1 MGWDQPAVS
10 APLVVH
16 PTDLR
21 SLVDAS
27 LDAVLVADGRG
38 QVRFL
43 NPAAAQLLGRPVG
56 ELVGRSL
63 DFSPDQTKTDYQRPD
78 GTQVTLSLRWGQ
90 LLWEGNLAWAAF
102 IRDVWPQPPADGP
115 QSDPDLERR
124 AVQAELRNEQ
134 LSDETARL
142 GIELATLRE
151 RLSSA
156 EEVLQAKEE
165 AYSQLQAQADFL
177 ERRAEQAEER
187 AKTAEDSAL
196 DGWVQAD
203 ERARKAEDRVGEL
216 QDQIVRLDQELE
228 LSKRREAEL
237 RAEHEAGPPELVELE
252 NRAQKAETELA
263 RQLERLAALEGEVQA
278 LREKAE
284 ARDREGAEARVADLE
299 QRNQELEARA
309 LQAEKAGEAYL
320 AEARRLEE
328 AGKAQE
334 LALKQALH
342 EATVQAHET
351 RRLAFEDRLTAL
363 PNFNILQQFLDY
375 TVGMVARG
383 EGSAALLVL
392 DMDRF
397 RMVNQ
402 TMGHAA
408 GDDLLCQL
416 AERFKAHIR
425 PSDVFGRRREDEF
438 LVVVVQEN
446 GEGVETDRAATAQI
460 ANSLATRLLGV
471 LAEPLHTH
479 GMTVN
484 LSASLGITMF
494 GAPGETSQQVLEQ
507 AYAALDRARELGRA
521 RLHFYSADLQE
532 RARKR
537 VQMVPRLR
545 QALEAQEFMLLYQP
559 IVDLKAG
566 KIAGLEAFLRWNDP
580 QLGLLEPADF
590 LWAAEESGA
599 IVPIGEWVVQEAC
612 LLSAQYKDIF
622 VSINLSARQLMH
634 ADFPRRFMK
643 AVERARAKPQK
654 LVVEIA
660 EDTSALDPDRIDAVL
675 GELARWGVGVAIDD
689 FGAGTSSLK
698 RLQSAKPR
706 FLKID
711 GGFVTGLPGDRQSW
725 SITLAAC
732 QLAASLQMLSLAEGV
747 EGAEQVACLRQIGCK
762 LAQGRFFSPP
772 VPAASLRELVK
783 RTWKLG

>member
-1 MGWDQPAVS
+1 MGWDQTAVS

-27 LDAVLVADGRG
+27 LDAVLVADARG

-43 NPAAAQLLGRPVG
+43 NPAAATILGRPVG
-56 ELVGRSL
+56 ELVGRAL
-63 DFSPDQTKTDYQRPD
+63 EFSPDQTKADYSRPD
-78 GTQVTLSLRWGQ
+78 GSQVTLSLRWGQ

-102 IRDVWPQPPADGP
+102 IRDIWHQPDEDVAPP
-115 QSDPDLERR
+115 TDPDLERR

-134 LSDETARL
+134 LSDEAVRSA
-142 GIELATLRE
+142 IEMASLRE
-151 RLSSA
+151 RLGSA
-156 EEVLQAKEE
+156 EEVLLAKEE
-165 AYSQLQAQADFL
+165 AYTQLQAQADFL
-177 ERRAEQAEER
+177 ERRVEQAEER
-187 AKTAEDSAL
+187 AKTAEGEAL

-203 ERARKAEDRVGEL
+203 ERARQAEDRIIEL
-216 QDQIVRLDQELE
+216 QDEIVRLDQELE
-228 LSKRREAEL
+228 FLKRREADL

-252 NRAQKAETELA
+252 TRAHQAEAEVA
-263 RQLERLAALEGEVQA
+263 RQREQLAALESEVEGLRQEAASRDHEISEAKVTELEERTRELEDRA
-278 LREKAE
+278 LRAE
-284 ARDREGAEARVADLE
+284 RV
-299 QRNQELEARA
+299 
-309 LQAEKAGEAYL
+309 GETYL

-328 AGKAQE
+328 RGLEQE
-334 LALKQALH
+334 QALKQALH

-351 RRLAFEDRLTAL
+351 RRLAFEDRLTGL

-383 EGSAALLVL
+383 EGSAALLML

-402 TMGHAA
+402 TMGHEA

-446 GEGVETDRAATAQI
+446 GELVETDRQATAQI
-460 ANSLATRLLGV
+460 ANSLATRLLSV

-484 LSASLGITMF
+484 LSASLGVTMF
-494 GAPGETSQQVLEQ
+494 GAAGETSQQVLEQ
-507 AYAALDRARELGRA
+507 AHAALERARELGRA
-521 RLHFYSADLQE
+521 RVHFYSADLAE

-537 VQMVPRLR
+537 IQMVPRLR
-545 QALEAQEFMLLYQP
+545 QALENQEFMLLYQP

-566 KIAGLEAFLRWNDP
+566 KVSGLEAFLRWNDP

-612 LLSAQYKDIF
+612 LLSAQFKDLF

-660 EDTSALDPDRIDAVL
+660 EDTSAMDPERIDAVL
-675 GELARWGVGVAIDD
+675 GELVRWGVGIAIDD

-698 RLQSAKPR
+698 RLNNVKPR

-711 GGFVTGLPGDRQSW
+711 GGFVAGLPGDRQSW

-747 EGAEQVACLRQIGCK
+747 EAADQVATLRQIGCK

-772 VPAASLRELVK
+772 VAAASLRELVK
-783 RTWKLG
+783 KTWKL

>member
-27 LDAVLVADGRG
+27 LDAVLVADARG

-43 NPAAAQLLGRPVG
+43 NPAAATLLGRSVS
-56 ELVGRSL
+56 ELVGRAL
-63 DFSPDQTKTDYQRPD
+63 EFSPDQTKTDYSRPD

-102 IRDVWPQPPADGP
+102 IRDVWHQPAADEAP
-115 QSDPDLERR
+115 PTDPDLERR

-134 LSDETARL
+134 LSDEAVRTA
-142 GIELATLRE
+142 IEMASLRE

-156 EEVLQAKEE
+156 EEVLLAKDE
-165 AYSQLQAQADFL
+165 AYTQLQAQADFL

-203 ERARKAEDRVGEL
+203 ERAREAEDRIIEL
-216 QDQIVRLDQELE
+216 QDEIVRLDQELE
-228 LSKRREAEL
+228 FFKRREADL
-237 RAEHEAGPPELVELE
+237 RAEQETGPPEMMQLE
-252 NRAQKAETELA
+252 ARAHQAEAELA
-263 RQLERLAALEGEVQA
+263 RQQEQLAALESEVEGLRQKAASGE
-278 LREKAE
+278 REI
-284 ARDREGAEARVADLE
+284 AEARVA
-299 QRNQELEARA
+299 ELEERTRELEDRA
-309 LQAEKAGEAYL
+309 LRAERVGEGYL

-328 AGKAQE
+328 RGLEQE
-334 LALKQALH
+334 QALKQALH

-351 RRLAFEDRLTAL
+351 RRLAFEDRLTGL

-383 EGSAALLVL
+383 EGSAALLML

-397 RMVNQ
+397 RVVNQ
-402 TMGHAA
+402 TMGHEA

-446 GEGVETDRAATAQI
+446 GELVETDRQATAQI
-460 ANSLATRLLGV
+460 ANSLATRLLSV

-479 GMTVN
+479 GMTIN

-494 GAPGETSQQVLEQ
+494 GGPGETSQLVLEQ
-507 AYAALDRARELGRA
+507 AHAALERARELGRA
-521 RLHFYSADLQE
+521 RVHFYSADLAE

-537 VQMVPRLR
+537 IQMVPRLR
-545 QALEAQEFMLLYQP
+545 QALESQEFMLLYQP

-566 KIAGLEAFLRWNDP
+566 KVAGLEAFLRWNDP

-612 LLSAQYKDIF
+612 LLSAQYKDLF

-660 EDTSALDPDRIDAVL
+660 EDTSAMDPERIDAVL
-675 GELARWGVGVAIDD
+675 GELVRWGVGVAIDD

-698 RLQSAKPR
+698 RLQSVKPR

-711 GGFVTGLPGDRQSW
+711 GGFVAGLPADRQSW

-747 EGAEQVACLRQIGCK
+747 EAADQVATLRQIGCK

-772 VPAASLRELVK
+772 VAAASLRELVK
-783 RTWKLG
+783 KTWKL